1 MHSFPMF
8 IRTTGRRVIIA
19 GGGEQAAQKARL
31 LLKTDAQLVLAAP
44 ELDTELAAI
53 VTSGRAEHHTGPI
66 TAALFETAAM
76 AFVATGCPG
85 FDAALHGLAKAAR
98 CPVNVV
104 DQPALCDMTTP
115 SIVDRDPVVVAIGTE
130 GTAPVLGRQIKTQ
143 IEQMLTP
150 NLGSLAAFA
159 GRMRD
164 AVAARVPRAARRE
177 FWRWVFADAPRAQ
190 WTRGAERDA
199 AQIIKD
205 AITAGGA
212 PTTEQE
218 GSIAFVGAGPG
229 ARDLL
234 TMRAVQRL
242 QEADVIFY
250 DRLVGDDVLEIA
262 RRDAERVFVGK
273 VVGANVWPQD
283 RIDAAVVAE
292 ARKGRRVVR
301 LKSGDPGI
309 FGRLDEELRA
319 AHAAGIATEVVPGV
333 TAACAAGAA
342 LEQPLT
348 KRGETD
354 TLVLTTA
361 RLEQD
366 GTIPDLDRHARD
378 GTTLAIYMGVSA
390 APQIT
395 AQMCAAGVPGHAR
408 VDVVS
413 DASKANQTAHHTTLN
428 GLVGTLTDAEITGCA
443 VILVTIPR
451 GAMAAV
457 PAARDDAAFTRRLA
471 TSG

>member
-31 LLKTDAQLVLAAP
+31 LLKTDARLVLAAP

-190 WTRGAERDA
+190 WTRG
-199 AQIIKD
+199 
-205 AITAGGA
+205 
-212 PTTEQE
+212 
-218 GSIAFVGAGPG
+218 
-229 ARDLL
+229 
-234 TMRAVQRL
+234 
-242 QEADVIFY
+242 
-250 DRLVGDDVLEIA
+250 
-262 RRDAERVFVGK
+262 
-273 VVGANVWPQD
+273 
-283 RIDAAVVAE
+283 
-292 ARKGRRVVR
+292 
-301 LKSGDPGI
+301 
-309 FGRLDEELRA
+309 
-319 AHAAGIATEVVPGV
+319 
-333 TAACAAGAA
+333 
-342 LEQPLT
+342 
-348 KRGETD
+348 
-354 TLVLTTA
+354 
-361 RLEQD
+361 
-366 GTIPDLDRHARD
+366 
-378 GTTLAIYMGVSA
+378 
-390 APQIT
+390 
-395 AQMCAAGVPGHAR
+395 
-408 VDVVS
+408 
-413 DASKANQTAHHTTLN
+413 
-428 GLVGTLTDAEITGCA
+428 
-443 VILVTIPR
+443 
-451 GAMAAV
+451 
-457 PAARDDAAFTRRLA
+457 
-471 TSG
+471 

>member
-44 ELDTELAAI
+44 DLDTELAAI
-53 VTSGRAEHHTGPI
+53 VTAGRAEHHAGPI

-104 DQPALCDMTTP
+104 DQPSLCDMTTP

-150 NLGSLAAFA
+150 NLGTLAAFA

-177 FWRWVFADAPRAQ
+177 FWRWVFAETPRAQ

-199 AQIIKD
+199 AQHIKD
-205 AITAGGA
+205 AIAAGGA
-212 PTTEQE
+212 PTTDQE

-234 TMRAVQRL
+234 TLRAVQRL

-262 RRDAERVFVGK
+262 RRDAERIFVGK
-273 VVGANVWPQD
+273 VVGANDWPQD

-342 LEQPLT
+342 LERPLT

-378 GTTLAIYMGVSA
+378 GTTLAVYMGVTA

-395 AQMCAAGVPGHAR
+395 AQMRAAGVPGDAH
-408 VDVVS
+408 VDIVA
-413 DASKANQTAHHTTLN
+413 DASKPGQAVHHTTLN
-428 GLVGTLTDAEITGCA
+428 GLVAALSTAAITGCA
-443 VILVTIPR
+443 VIMVTIPR
-451 GAMAAV
+451 GAMS
-457 PAARDDAAFTRRLA
+457 DAPMSKPETAFTPRLA
-471 TSG
+471 TTG